1 MIFYN
6 HLKSICE
13 EKGLKITPTVLNCGG
28 TKGMIGGWQKGG
40 CPNSDIIVKLAEY
53 LNVSTDYLI
62 TGKDFS
68 LSKEQQSLLDD
79 FEKLSSDNQS
89 FASKFI
95 KTVLEMQ
102 VSKNKSSTITQ
113 NIKVSPQ
120 TIKIRH
126 SIYKVSAGLGY
137 DLDDGDQWNTIDIP
151 HTLESEKADFALTIS
166 GKSMEPIFHNGD
178 IVLVKKQPAVD
189 LGQVGI
195 FIIENS
201 GYIKKY
207 GGDKLISL
215 NEEFDDIMFSDYNSD
230 DIRCIG
236 LVIGRV

>member
-68 LSKEQQSLLDD
+68 LTKEQQSLLDD

-102 VSKNKSSTITQ
+102 LEKDKSSTITP
-113 NIKVSPQ
+113 NVVSTQ
-120 TIKIRH
+120 TINIRH
-126 SIYKVSAGLGY
+126 SIYKVSAGFGY
-137 DLDDGDQWNTIDIP
+137 DLDAGDQWDTIEVP
-151 HTLESEKADFALTIS
+151 YTSESEKADFALTIS
-166 GKSMEPIFHNGD
+166 GKSMEPIFYDRD

-195 FIIENS
+195 FIIESS

-207 GGDKLISL
+207 GGDRLISL
-215 NEEFDDIMFSDYNSD
+215 NEEFDDIMFSDYDPD
-230 DIRCIG
+230 DIRCVG